1 MEVDFLLIGQGLAG
15 TVLSY
20 RLIKAGFK
28 VHLIDKDEEGTS
40 SKVAAGLY
48 NPITGRRMVK
58 TWQADVLFP
67 EIEPFYKEMESFLG
81 KRFFFPVGIYRPF
94 LSFEE
99 QNEWLA
105 KSADDR
111 FEEYVGKI
119 YTAPRY
125 PELHDGYGGLL
136 LKKSGYLDIYSL
148 MKHYQSWLKKE
159 KLITLGTESECGLTQ
174 KSGCWAFNGGRA
186 KALVFANGLGAGK
199 NRYFNWLPFAPV
211 KGEILTV
218 KQPFETNEIINRGIF
233 RINLSNGTARVGS
246 TYDRID
252 LTLDP
257 TEKAK
262 NELLE
267 KLDEL
272 MNAGSVSVIDHQVG
286 IRPATVDRRP
296 FLGKH
301 PEFENVYLFGGF
313 GAKGVSLA
321 PYYSREMVKLLTL
334 NEEPQKEVNII
345 RFFKYI

>member
-1 MEVDFLLIGQGLAG
+1 
-15 TVLSY
+15 
-20 RLIKAGFK
+20 
-28 VHLIDKDEEGTS
+28 
-40 SKVAAGLY
+40 
-48 NPITGRRMVK
+48 
-58 TWQADVLFP
+58 
-67 EIEPFYKEMESFLG
+67 
-81 KRFFFPVGIYRPF
+81 VGIYRPF